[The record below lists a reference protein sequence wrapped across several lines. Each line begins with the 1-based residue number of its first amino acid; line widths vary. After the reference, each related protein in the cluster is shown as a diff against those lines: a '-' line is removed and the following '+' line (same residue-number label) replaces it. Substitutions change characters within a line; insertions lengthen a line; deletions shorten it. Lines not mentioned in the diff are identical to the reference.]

1 MSKYVRHAIG
11 CGLVLASLY
20 CAGCIHKIS
29 SSVQPF
35 SQAVAL
41 TATNVQGAFETVQRA
56 YCDARTMNYA
66 VSYTGTNGFDPGTL
80 CQTWITPETLA
91 ARALVL
97 QGLKQYASEL
107 SSLTASDISSVDTAS
122 TALGKSLTELTG
134 TAPFKKVAAEAKVPD
149 QIATTAV
156 DALGIWLIQSKLQ
169 KELPAIIIKM
179 DDPIQQISQLLIA
192 DIGTVGADSEHPSVG
207 SGLRQVLWIQ
217 YGEEI
222 RSWDLYV
229 SKNYFGKDV
238 SPDSRFAAIKQLVS
252 LSVQRRAADQTLAQV
267 AVTIKQMAHAHTELV
282 KAAKAKQPLTADVS
296 DLLAEAQRLN
306 SYYNSLEKSK

>member
-1 MSKYVRHAIG
+1 MSNNLRRLIG
-11 CGLVLASLY
+11 CGLVVESLF
-20 CAGCIHKIS
+20 CAGCMHKVAS
-29 SSVQPF
+29 AVTPF
-35 SQAVAL
+35 AQAVAL
-41 TATNVQGAFETVQRA
+41 TATNVQGAFDTVQST

-80 CQTWITPETLA
+80 CQSWITPETLA
-91 ARALVL
+91 ARTLIL

-107 SSLTASDISSVDTAS
+107 SSLTTSDTSTVDTAS

-134 TAPFKKVAAEAKVPD
+134 TAPFKKIAAEAKVPE

-156 DALGIWLIQSKLQ
+156 DALGNWLIQSKLR
-169 KELPAIIIKM
+169 KDLPAIIVKM
-179 DDPIQQISQLLIA
+179 DDSVQQISQLLIA
-192 DIGTVGADSEHPSVG
+192 DIGTVGADSDHPSVG

-229 SKNYFGKDV
+229 SKNYFGKEV
-238 SPDSRFAAIKQLVS
+238 SPESRFAAVKQLVA
-252 LSVQRRAADQTLAQV
+252 LSVQQRAADRTLAQV
-267 AVTIKQMAHAHTELV
+267 AVTVKQMAQAHASLA
-282 KAAKAKQPLTADVS
+282 KAARAKQPLAADVS

-306 SYYNSLEKSK
+306 DYYNSLAKSK